1 MLKKPSQDQV
11 PAPGA
16 MGGAGPGSPNLGC
29 PVQQD
34 TLPIKKGWGSKMLQ
48 LVQTLENDPLLR
60 KAIEWILVI
69 FLGLSWWV
77 LAMLAT
83 AFR

>member
-1 MLKKPSQDQV
+1 MNPSLDKD
-11 PAPGA
+11 PAPGVK
-16 MGGAGPGSPNLGC
+16 GGAGPGSPNLGR

-34 TLPIKKGWGSKMLQ
+34 TLPIKKGWVSKMFRWLW
-48 LVQTLENDPLLR
+48 TLENDPLLR

-77 LAMLAT
+77 LEMLAT
-83 AFR
+83 ALR

>member
-1 MLKKPSQDQV
+1 MNPSLDKD
-11 PAPGA
+11 PAPGVK
-16 MGGAGPGSPNLGC
+16 GGAGPGSPNLGC

-34 TLPIKKGWGSKMLQ
+34 TLPIKKGWGSKMFRWLW
-48 LVQTLENDPLLR
+48 TLENDPLLR

-77 LAMLAT
+77 LEMLAT
-83 AFR
+83 ALR